1 MLVVVIVVSKIII
14 KPLFYYFYLLFY
26 IIDVAIEILNENNL
40 AVLDGCFNSIVDLTT
55 GNVHTIPNYYFNEPA
70 VVKEYENK
78 PIDQIHETILDVIT
92 LLII

>member
-40 AVLDGCFNSIVDLTT
+40 AVLDGCFNSIVDQLAYF
-55 GNVHTIPNYYFNEPA
+55 HIPLQQL
-70 VVKEYENK
+70 VR
-78 PIDQIHETILDVIT
+78 
-92 LLII
+92 